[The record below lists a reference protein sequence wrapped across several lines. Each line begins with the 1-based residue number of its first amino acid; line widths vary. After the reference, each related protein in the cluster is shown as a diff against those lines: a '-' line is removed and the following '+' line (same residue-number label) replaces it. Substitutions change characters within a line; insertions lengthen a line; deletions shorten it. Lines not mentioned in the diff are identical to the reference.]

1 MIRSMVVNLPD
12 YDILT
17 MDDYKFV
24 AKTGTNVTV
33 CFTVGLVI
41 VVLGRVH
48 KCII

>member
-1 MIRSMVVNLPD
+1 MIRSMVENLPN

-33 CFTVGLVI
+33 CFKVGLVI
-41 VVLGRVH
+41 VVFGKFNKSV
-48 KCII
+48 I